1 MSRRALLALTF
12 FTIALPA
19 AAAGQVRVNSP
30 ANKHNLSTTG
40 PGPVKSTTMT
50 EVCIFCHT
58 PHNANPAAPLWNQT
72 LSAATYQTYASTT
85 LEAAVGPPGGSSKLC
100 LSCHDGTI
108 AIGNTVNSGTL
119 AVQGV
124 NAQGRL
130 TGASSLGTDLRGS
143 HPIAMVPVA
152 GPEIGNPPA
161 GSPVKLDATGQVQCV
176 SCHDP
181 HRMDVDATTNKFL
194 VTSNDASGLCVV
206 CHNKAYWATNPSG
219 HKTSTKSYTA
229 AQGAHTGYT
238 TVAANACEA
247 CHKPH
252 AAASAPRGLKAV
264 EERTCGSGGSAC
276 HGTSGVGR
284 NIESEFVKAYRHP
297 TYDITPSAH
306 DASESPASAAFPM
319 PEMSAAAERHAECAD
334 CHNAHASYVA
344 PATAPKGSG
353 KIAGVWGIDSNN
365 ALRQPSGT
373 PASVNEFE
381 ICYRCHA
388 GSANKPQPNGTYAP
402 PYPNRA
408 ALQFDMRLMFDPA
421 NPSYHPIEAAGRNTT
436 TPNSLIAPWTTTS
449 IMYCSDCH
457 DNDQGPKAATPGTGP
472 AGPHGSSFKH
482 LLVNRYDMDNPNYT
496 ESAAAYAL
504 CYKCHSRTV
513 VRSSTS
519 WSRHTQHLD
528 DFKAPC
534 SMCHDP
540 HGISST
546 QGNSTNNSNLIN
558 FDKRWISPNGATL
571 QFVDRGTK
579 RGYCS
584 LVCHYGPNAGQTH
597 THNAGNSTY

>member
-1 MSRRALLALTF
+1 MSRRAGLALTF
-12 FTIALPA
+12 VILVLPA

-30 ANKHNLSTTG
+30 VNKHNLSTTG

-58 PHNANPAAPLWNQT
+58 PHNSNPAAPLWNQT

-85 LEAAVGPPGGSSKLC
+85 LAATVGPPGGSSKLC

-108 AIGNTVNSGTL
+108 AIGNTVNSGSL
-119 AVQGV
+119 VLQGV
-124 NAQGRL
+124 NAQGKL
-130 TGASSLGTDLRGS
+130 TGTSVLGTDLRSS
-143 HPIAMVPVA
+143 HPIAMVPVVDL
-152 GPEIGNPPA
+152 EIVNPPA
-161 GSPVKLDATGQVQCV
+161 GSPVKLDGTGQVQCV

-181 HRMDVDATTNKFL
+181 HRMDVDATVNKFL
-194 VTSNDASGLCVV
+194 ATNNEASGLCLV
-206 CHNKAYWATNPSG
+206 CHNKAYWATNPST
-219 HKTSTKSYTA
+219 HKTSTASYTA
-229 AQGAHTGYT
+229 AQGAHTGYS
-238 TVAANACEA
+238 TVASNGCEA

-252 AAASAPRGLKAV
+252 TAVSAPRGLKAV

-284 NIESEFVKAYRHP
+284 NIQSEFAKTYRHP

-306 DASESPASAAFPM
+306 DASESPGSAVFPM
-319 PEMSAAAERHAECAD
+319 PETSAAVERHAECAD
-334 CHNAHASYVA
+334 CHNAHASYAGVA
-344 PATAPKGSG
+344 AAPKGSG
-353 KIAGVWGIDSNN
+353 KIAGVWGIDSNDT
-365 ALRQPSGT
+365 LRLPSGT

-388 GSANKPQPNGTYAP
+388 GSANKPQPSGGYQP

-421 NPSYHPIEAAGRNTT
+421 NPSFHPIEAAGRNNAV
-436 TPNSLIAPWTTTS
+436 PSLIAPWTTS
-449 IMYCSDCH
+449 SVMYCSACH

-472 AGPHGSSFKH
+472 SGPHGSSFKH
-482 LLVNRYDMDNPNYT
+482 LLVNRYDMDLPNYT

-504 CYKCHSRTV
+504 CYKCHNRTV

-519 WSRHTQHLD
+519 WSHHAQHLD
-528 DFKAPC
+528 DFNAPC
-534 SMCHDP
+534 STCHDP
-540 HGISST
+540 HGISSA

-558 FDKRWISPNGATL
+558 FDRRWISPNGATL
-571 QFVDRGTK
+571 QFVDQGTGRGNCT
-579 RGYCS
+579 
-584 LVCHYGPNAGQTH
+584 LVCHYGPNAAQTH
-597 THNAGNSTY
+597 THNAGNSSY